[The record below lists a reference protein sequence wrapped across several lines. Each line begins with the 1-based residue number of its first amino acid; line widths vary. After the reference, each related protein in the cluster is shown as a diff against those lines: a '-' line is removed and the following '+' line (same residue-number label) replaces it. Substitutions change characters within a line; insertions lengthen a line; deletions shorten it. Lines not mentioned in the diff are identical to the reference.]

1 MVPARLSRGLR
12 LLWFG
17 VLLLRAAAVRPSSYD
32 LRDQLSGRVWPLVRR
47 VEPGGSGTLTVDHD
61 RHSFHAPPACASH
74 APPAGCHVLQH
85 AFRRYQ
91 ALFFPHH
98 ADVESLSL
106 LQEDMIHALNSSLRR
121 LRKHRA
127 DDRQQGRLISTAASA
142 TDVEVKD
149 LAAPLDLGVNE
160 SYELAVSIQG
170 QMTVSAQTVWGA
182 LRGLETLSQL
192 VEYNFTT
199 DSYAIHEIPFRIQD
213 SPSFPHRGLLVDSA
227 RHFLPPIRLKRTIEA
242 MSFAKLNVLHW
253 HLTEDES
260 FSMPSSSHPELAE
273 KGAWSA
279 GERYTIRDVQDVVEF
294 AQLRG
299 VRVVPEFD
307 MPGHVSSWSKSHPE
321 LFEQACLERSRRL
334 AFKPTKDVFDFL
346 QGLLAEWTTTTF
358 HDQFLHL
365 GSDEVPFECWK
376 GLSIS
381 EGGKTYSTP
390 TQLFQHFVGSMF
402 SRAHGQLNRS
412 VIFWD
417 EAFVS
422 ARAELPAEAVIQV
435 WRDRATLSRA
445 VQAGHR
451 ALLSWGWYLD
461 HLDEDWR
468 GMYDNDPVAEVPEDK
483 REKVLGGEGCMWGET
498 VDGSDQAPTLW
509 PRLAAI
515 AERLWSAPASSSAA
529 AESRLNAF
537 RCLLLRRG
545 VAAAPTQVSG
555 RRAPLG
561 PGSCEQPGG
570 PGLAA

>member
-1 MVPARLSRGLR
+1 
-12 LLWFG
+12 
-17 VLLLRAAAVRPSSYD
+17 
-32 LRDQLSGRVWPLVRR
+32 
-47 VEPGGSGTLTVDHD
+47 
-61 RHSFHAPPACASH
+61 
-74 APPAGCHVLQH
+74 
-85 AFRRYQ
+85 
-91 ALFFPHH
+91 
-98 ADVESLSL
+98 
-106 LQEDMIHALNSSLRR
+106 
-121 LRKHRA
+121 
-127 DDRQQGRLISTAASA
+127 
-142 TDVEVKD
+142 
-149 LAAPLDLGVNE
+149 
-160 SYELAVSIQG
+160 
-170 QMTVSAQTVWGA
+170 
-182 LRGLETLSQL
+182 
-192 VEYNFTT
+192 
-199 DSYAIHEIPFRIQD
+199 
-213 SPSFPHRGLLVDSA
+213 
-227 RHFLPPIRLKRTIEA
+227 

-279 GERYTIRDVQDVVEF
+279 DERYSLRDVQDVVEF
-294 AQLRG
+294 AQLHG
-299 VRVVPEFD
+299 VRVIPEFD

-321 LFEQACLERSRRL
+321 LFDRACLERSRRL
-334 AFKPTKDVFDFL
+334 AFKPTKEIFDFL
-346 QGLLAEWTTTTF
+346 QGLLAEWTTSTF

-390 TQLFQHFVGSMF
+390 KQLFQHFVGSMF

-422 ARAELPAEAVIQV
+422 ARLPAEAVVQV
-435 WRDRATLSRA
+435 WRDKATLSRA

-451 ALLSWGWYLD
+451 TLLSWGWYLD
-461 HLDEDWR
+461 HLDEDWQ

-483 REKVLGGEGCMWGET
+483 KEKVLGGEGCMWGET
-498 VDGSDQAPTLW
+498 VDGSDQAPTMW

-561 PGSCEQPGG
+561 PGSCELPGG

>member
-1 MVPARLSRGLR
+1 
-12 LLWFG
+12 
-17 VLLLRAAAVRPSSYD
+17 PSSYD

-61 RHSFHAPPACASH
+61 RHSFHAPAACASH
-74 APPAGCHVLQH
+74 APPAGCRVLQH

-121 LRKHRA
+121 LRKHRP
-127 DDRQQGRLISTAASA
+127 DDRQQGRPEPVLSA

-149 LAAPLDLGVNE
+149 LAAPLDLGVDE

-192 VEYNFTT
+192 VEYNFPT
-199 DSYAIHEIPFRIQD
+199 DSYAIHEIPFRLQD

-365 GSDEVPFECWK
+365 GSDEVPFECWQ

-422 ARAELPAEAVIQV
+422 ARAELPAEAVIQ
-435 WRDRATLSRA
+435 
-445 VQAGHR
+445 
-451 ALLSWGWYLD
+451 
-461 HLDEDWR
+461 
-468 GMYDNDPVAEVPEDK
+468 
-483 REKVLGGEGCMWGET
+483 
-498 VDGSDQAPTLW
+498 
-509 PRLAAI
+509 
-515 AERLWSAPASSSAA
+515 
-529 AESRLNAF
+529 
-537 RCLLLRRG
+537 
-545 VAAAPTQVSG
+545 
-555 RRAPLG
+555 
-561 PGSCEQPGG
+561 
-570 PGLAA
+570 